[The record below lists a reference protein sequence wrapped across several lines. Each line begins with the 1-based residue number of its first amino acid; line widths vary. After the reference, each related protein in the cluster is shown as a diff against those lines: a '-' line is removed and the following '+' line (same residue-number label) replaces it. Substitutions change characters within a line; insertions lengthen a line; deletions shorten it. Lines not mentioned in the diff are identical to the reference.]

1 MSIEV
6 SEVYGVKVLS
16 AEPSCKAESSA
27 GPTSTSSATCSLT
40 AVPKASDKIVE
51 AVSKVREALI
61 THYHED
67 HVGAA
72 PLLNA
77 EKYAP
82 DMSVSTL
89 KRPSDI
95 PAYN

>member
-1 MSIEV
+1 MQ
-6 SEVYGVKVLS
+6 GRVLYWTYFY
-16 AEPSCKAESSA
+16 KF
-27 GPTSTSSATCSLT
+27 GDVLFDCSY
-40 AVPKASDKIVE
+40 PKAADKTVE